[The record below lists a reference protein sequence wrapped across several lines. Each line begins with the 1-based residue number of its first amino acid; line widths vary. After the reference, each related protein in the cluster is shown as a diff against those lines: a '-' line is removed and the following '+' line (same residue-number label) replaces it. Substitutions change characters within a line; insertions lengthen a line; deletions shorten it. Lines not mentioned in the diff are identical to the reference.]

1 MNSCSN
7 FCVNLI
13 KKKMPNRSEYMRCIR
28 RLAIIMKA
36 KQSFSVSNEDLLSVI
51 NNRHLHILSKKGL
64 QKRLKKLIYRS
75 SPRVL
80 KLVHKLGLFK
90 HPEIRK
96 LVLNILQKR
105 GLENVFIL
113 RELFAEFKRSEG
125 KI

>member
-1 MNSCSN
+1 
-7 FCVNLI
+7 
-13 KKKMPNRSEYMRCIR
+13 MPNRSEYMRCIR

-51 NNRHLHILSKKGL
+51 NNRHLNILSKKGL
-64 QKRLKKLIYRS
+64 QKRFKKLIYGS
-75 SPRVL
+75 APRVL

-113 RELFAEFKRSEG
+113 RELFAGFERSEG